1 MKTKMLKAKLVE
13 KGINVESLADNI
25 GISCSALYRKLN
37 NFEKITIGE
46 ATKIKDALELSDDE
60 ATKIF
65 LA

>member
-13 KGINVESLADNI
+13 KGINVESLADSI
-25 GISCSALYRKLN
+25 GIGRSALYRKLN
-37 NFEKITIGE
+37 NFERITIGE
-46 ATKIKDALELSDDE
+46 AAKIKDALELSDDE